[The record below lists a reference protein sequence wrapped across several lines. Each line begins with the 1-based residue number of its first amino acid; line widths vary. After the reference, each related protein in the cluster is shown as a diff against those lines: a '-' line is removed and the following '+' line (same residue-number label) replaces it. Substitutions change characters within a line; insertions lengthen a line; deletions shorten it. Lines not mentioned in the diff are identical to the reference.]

1 MYSYRT
7 LKTLLVLLAPPHHGA
22 FLLQKKKIN
31 GGGIQVHTQAQKIQV
46 VSDPVTSL
54 ISAGLGLL
62 LLFSLLPSSFD
73 HPFHGPHAKPYK
85 RHPSSA
91 PNLPTCSLRTCL
103 SISFLLH
110 RIQFSDDEAKR

>member
-1 MYSYRT
+1 MEKYVQLQDIENFASTSRT
-7 LKTLLVLLAPPHHGA
+7 MEL
-22 FLLQKKKIN
+22 FFCKKKIN

-62 LLFSLLPSSFD
+62 LLFSRLPSSFD